1 MTRTEYFK
9 LALKEKLIH
18 KLKWFV
24 SVLNVYYTE
33 NEYCV
38 ERDGVMYVKVN
49 GNEYPIDDYVKNEP
63 IIDHTAVLTLT
74 RDDIA
79 NIDGT
84 IETTIGKAII
94 NYLLIVNPIGPAIP
108 YLNHSGIGAKEIE
121 NKVMELLGSD
131 KITVEQYLKFV
142 DNTVYISN
150 LSRYILQP
158 ITKKNLLPPPN
169 IEKIKKEYISKYE
182 QQYGKGWENNPIHAG
197 EFIADLEKVDKEYLK
212 DDPSTGVTMV
222 GKALESRRKTLLTFG
237 ANPSKLDPNPKFM
250 FNSLSEGYELDQDI
264 MTGVTNGI
272 IDGSLAR
279 GKETQVGGV
288 IYKVLTKMGRDM
300 RIVPGDC
307 GTKLYKKVKVTE
319 SNSGSL
325 MGLNMVEGNNII
337 EIEDPKSLIG
347 KTIQLRSPLFCKS
360 GGKDYCEVCVGRTL
374 KEKKEA
380 LGIMFTYISEVF
392 LSASLKKM
400 HNTGLKLTEFSVKDN
415 IK

>member
-1 MTRTEYFK
+1 MTRVKYFK
-9 LALKEKLIH
+9 IALKEKLIH

-24 SVLNVYYTE
+24 AVLNIYVKE

-38 ERDGVMYVKVN
+38 ERDGVMYVKLN
-49 GNEYPIDDYVKNEP
+49 GSEYPLDDYVKNEP
-63 IIDHTAVLTLT
+63 ILDHTASVTLS
-74 RDDIA
+74 REEIS
-79 NIDGT
+79 NIEGT
-84 IETTIGKAII
+84 VDTTVGKAII
-94 NYLLIVNPIGPAIP
+94 NYLLIANPIGGAIP

-121 NKVMELLGSD
+121 SKVMELLGSD

-150 LSRYILQP
+150 LSRYLLQP

-169 IEKIKKEYISKYE
+169 IEKTKKELIDTYDKK
-182 QQYGKGWENNPIHAG
+182 YGKGWQNNQIHAG
-197 EFIADLEKVDKEYLK
+197 EFISELEKVDKEYLK

-222 GKALESRRKTLLTFG
+222 GKALESRRKTLLVFG
-237 ANPSKLDPNPKFM
+237 ASPSKLDPNPKFM
-250 FNSLSEGYELDQDI
+250 FNSLSEGYELDAEI
-264 MTGVTNGI
+264 MSGVTNGI

-279 GKETQVGGV
+279 GKETQIGGV

-307 GTKLYKKVKVTE
+307 GTKLYKKIKVTE
-319 SNSGSL
+319 SNSSAL
-325 MGLNMVEGNNII
+325 TGLNMVEGNNLV
-337 EIEDPKSLIG
+337 EISDPKSLIG

-400 HNTGLKLTEFSVKDN
+400 HNAGLKLTEFSIKDN
-415 IK
+415 LK